1 MEQNLYP
8 YKMKVPNP
16 ILLFL
21 LAGRVSIWILVYQLK
36 VDPVGNKSEV
46 WQVLPALFPNSS
58 KSI

>member
-1 MEQNLYP
+1 
-8 YKMKVPNP
+8 MKVPNP